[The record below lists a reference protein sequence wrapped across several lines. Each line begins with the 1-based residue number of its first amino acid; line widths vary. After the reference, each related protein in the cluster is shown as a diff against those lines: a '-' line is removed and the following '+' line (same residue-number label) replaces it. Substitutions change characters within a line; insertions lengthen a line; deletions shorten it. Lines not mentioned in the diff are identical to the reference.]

1 MKWLGCDIL
10 AYLGIVWHSLKV
22 WYAGHKATVSAVSTC
37 EATWFCYRCWP
48 GATATFFCLIWQ
60 KVTARV
66 PWAALKKCYR
76 WLPMAWWFNTD
87 ISGPWF
93 WQRDL
98 LETSEATMMESR
110 PMQMRRKSRCVPC
123 DLFLICPGLNSTNQ
137 RYDVMFCWTRK
148 THTHIY
154 INYK

>member
-66 PWAALKKCYR
+66 PWAVLKKCYR
-76 WLPMAWWFNTD
+76 WLDGSTLTFLAPGSDKETCWRRPRLQWWN
-87 ISGPWF
+87 
-93 WQRDL
+93 RDRCKWGANRDVYL
-98 LETSEATMMESR
+98 AIFSLFAQASTAQTKDMMS
-110 PMQMRRKSRCVPC
+110 C
-123 DLFLICPGLNSTNQ
+123 FAGLG
-137 RYDVMFCWTRK
+137 RH